1 MAIQTGR
8 SYFSA
13 SRGDLSPSDPTKW
26 VLPLS
31 LLPTRYAPI
40 EGQIR
45 VVVGDTEYTYDD
57 PNLLSRPTTNKWT
70 YEERAFVP
78 DAVQVRRVFVHAIT
92 KLATSGTFD
101 NPSLK
106 EVVYYDENGDRIP
119 VGVDEVYGSSTDEGG
134 PFAGTAPADAPE
146 PAIGSPGGG
155 WNFQN
160 LYDLDDTTDG
170 SFTPSGENRHHYV
183 LFNVPKLISKVG
195 FNGQDGGGSSGG
207 AADVEIWL
215 DIGTSSDPEWVQVVN
230 ETGLTNGDYPNT
242 STPIDPDTMMREVDL
257 PAAILGAVPF
267 PTITIDPAPDNLSD
281 KVTLF
286 RETRQDRPW
295 VRPYGGA
302 RASGKSLHFF
312 WTQLLYIYQ
321 EMCELSDLAA
331 LTGLPIAE
339 PVTNPFV
346 GASIVDAGGTSRS
359 TISYAELELLEGIPG
374 APIDPI
380 DQLIVELG
388 DQTDGSSTI
397 WTPTTFVILDAS
409 AKTLQL
415 QSGGGAN
422 PTSLDVRVRRSTKI
436 DALWVDIETTG
447 PIGWNSAVVT
457 LLQKQMRFLREEA
470 CLLPR
475 FYEGHVLT
483 NSIFPRAWNYLTF
496 VGAGAT
502 FRFGGPSW
510 GGDGAIVVYQND
522 LPLVEGTD
530 YEIVWPGIV
539 LNTPQG
545 ATDELVIGGGGG
557 GGWGGVNLPGGDT
570 EPDDVPVT
578 PSGDTA
584 PIEIEW
590 PGLTLPP
597 NLGFTVSV
605 GSTPNT
611 ALANSNTWEGSSGV
625 SFTQGNIGSDPFTD
639 HCMRVQVTRTTGND
653 SELGSF
659 NEDATEIV
667 YLNKYCGLGRLRAVA
682 AAWDSTGG
690 GSYAS
695 DVGSAALGCA
705 DSGFGLGADA
715 GLGLVAAA
723 MATVNIGSAQSPVL
737 NMAIAATSAMD
748 GPLVA
753 NNINNIPLIN
763 AWEELTTQSVEAA
776 AAGVVLS
783 SGFTGQQFEDY
794 LDPDVDFD
802 EFDIPVP
809 P

>member
-1 MAIQTGR
+1 MSIEFGR

-13 SRGDLSPSDPTKW
+13 TRGDLDPADPTKW
-26 VLPLS
+26 TLPLS
-31 LLPTRYAPI
+31 LLPTRYAPL
-40 EGQIR
+40 EKQVR

-57 PNLLSRPTTNKWT
+57 PTLLVRPATNKWT
-70 YEERAFVP
+70 FSEGVFA
-78 DAVQVRRVFVHAIT
+78 DNAVRVTRVFVHSIT
-92 KLATSGTFD
+92 KLNTSGFTD
-101 NPSLK
+101 SPSLK
-106 EVVYYDENGDRIP
+106 EVVYYDENGNRIP
-119 VGVDEVYGSSTDEGG
+119 VQSNEVYGASTNEGG
-134 PFAGTAPADAPE
+134 PFAGTAPADEPE
-146 PAIGSPGGG
+146 NPIGDPAGG

-170 SFTPSGENRHHYV
+170 NFSTSGTNRHHYV
-183 LFNVPKLISKVG
+183 VFTVPKLVSAIG

-207 AADVEIWL
+207 TRDIEIWI
-215 DIGTSSDPEWVQVVN
+215 DIGATGSPEWVKVVD
-230 ETGLTNGDYPNT
+230 ETGLTQSSYPNT
-242 STPIDPDTMMREVDL
+242 STPIDPDTMMRKVDIPDAL
-257 PAAILGAVPF
+257 LGATTF
-267 PTITIDPAPDNLSD
+267 PTITIDPAPDNLSTR
-281 KVTLF
+281 VTLF

-380 DQLIVELG
+380 DQLIVEIG
-388 DQTDGSSTI
+388 NQTDGSSTI

-422 PTSLDVRVRRSTKI
+422 PTSSDVRVRRSTKI
-436 DALWVDIETTG
+436 DALWADIETTG

-584 PIEIEW
+584 PIEIEF
-590 PGLTLPP
+590 GLILPP
-597 NLGFTVSV
+597 DLGFTVSV
-605 GSTPNT
+605 GSTPNA
-611 ALANSNTWEGSSGV
+611 ALTDPNTWEGSSGA
-625 SFTQGNIGSDPFTD
+625 SFTQGNLGSDPFTD
-639 HCMRVQVTRTTGND
+639 HCMRVQVTRTTAGDVSLNSF
-653 SELGSF
+653 SEG
-659 NEDATEIV
+659 ATEIV
-667 YLNKYCGLGRLRAVA
+667 YLNKYCGVGRLRAVA

-690 GSYAS
+690 GSYSS
-695 DVGSAALGCA
+695 DVGSAALGCS
-705 DSGFGLGADA
+705 DSGFGLGANA

-723 MATVNIGSAQSPVL
+723 MATVNIGSAQSPIL

-748 GPLVA
+748 GPTVA

-794 LDPDVDFD
+794 VDPDVDFD